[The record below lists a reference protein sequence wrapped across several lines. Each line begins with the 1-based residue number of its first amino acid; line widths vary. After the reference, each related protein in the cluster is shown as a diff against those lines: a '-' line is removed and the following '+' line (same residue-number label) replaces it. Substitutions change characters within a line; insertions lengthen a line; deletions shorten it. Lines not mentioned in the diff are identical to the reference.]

1 MLRHTALVAPCT
13 DLKSGTPKVNLIL
26 LRPLTTCLAT
36 VFYIGYVPWI
46 PGTFASVFG
55 VGIAL
60 ATGENAV
67 ISASLIALLFLSGVR
82 AASVFENASGSKDDR
97 RIVIDELVGMLAALW
112 GIEVR
117 AWTFLMSFLTFRML
131 DIWKPFPARRLE
143 HVRGGWGIMLDDV
156 VVGIYTNLLVRMGML
171 IVDNL

>member
-1 MLRHTALVAPCT
+1 MKKLEAYSLR
-13 DLKSGTPKVNLIL
+13 
-26 LRPLTTCLAT
+26 LTTCLAT
-36 VFYIGYVPWI
+36 VLYIGYIPWI

-55 VGIAL
+55 IGVAL

-67 ISASLIALLFLSGVR
+67 ISAVFIALLFLSGVR
-82 AASVFENASGSKDDR
+82 SASVFESASGLEDDR
-97 RIVIDELVGMLAALW
+97 RIVIDELVGMLVALW

-143 HVRGGWGIMLDDV
+143 RVSGGWGIMLDDV
-156 VVGIYTNLLVRMGML
+156 VVGIYTNLLVRLGML
-171 IVDNL
+171 IVKGS

>member
-1 MLRHTALVAPCT
+1 MGHILSGFQKKLETYS
-13 DLKSGTPKVNLIL
+13 LKLM
-26 LRPLTTCLAT
+26 TCLAT
-36 VFYIGYVPWI
+36 VLYIGYIPWI

-55 VGIAL
+55 VAL
-60 ATGENAV
+60 AWTTGENAV
-67 ISASLIALLFLSGVR
+67 ISASLIALLFFSGVR
-82 AASVFENASGSKDDR
+82 SAGVFENASGSKDDR
-97 RIVIDELVGMLAALW
+97 RIVIDELVGMLIALW

-171 IVDNL
+171 IVKGI